1 MKLKKVAC
9 HFLETETIKE
19 EISNMAL
26 KKDEW
31 VALEKQAARV
41 RQLTLDTCNWAGSA
55 HMGGSL
61 SSIDFLTLLYFKYLN
76 FDPKDY
82 ANEDRD
88 RCVVSK
94 GHIGVAIAAL
104 FAELGLLER
113 EQLKTFNLT
122 GSKLGIHLDSNKVH
136 GLDASTGSLGHGSA
150 LALGM
155 ALAARVRGKKYKT
168 WVLLGD
174 GECDEGSVWEAA
186 MCTANYNV
194 TDLITVV
201 DRNKAMIDGFTEDV
215 MKLEPFADK
224 WRSFGFDVIEV
235 DGHNLSKLS
244 EAMEQALA
252 ATEKPVCIIMDTIK
266 GEGISFMAGDYK
278 WHYGAMDTEKYAK
291 ATNDLTEYEAKR
303 IERAQKEGK

>member
-1 MKLKKVAC
+1 
-9 HFLETETIKE
+9 
-19 EISNMAL
+19 MAL

-31 VALEKQAARV
+31 IALEKKASHL

-61 SSIDFLTLLYFKYLN
+61 SSIDFLTLLYYKYLN

-82 ANEDRD
+82 ENEDRD
-88 RCVVSK
+88 RCIVSK
-94 GHIGVAIAAL
+94 GHIGVALAAL
-104 FAELGLLER
+104 FSDLGLIEH
-113 EQLKTFNLT
+113 EELKTFNLT
-122 GSKLGIHLDSNKVH
+122 NSKLGIHLDSNKVK
-136 GLDASTGSLGHGSA
+136 GLDTSTGSLGHGSA
-150 LALGM
+150 MALGM

-168 WVLLGD
+168 WLLLGD

-186 MCTANYNV
+186 MATANYNV

-224 WRSFGFDVIEV
+224 WRAFGFDVIEV
-235 DGHNLSKLS
+235 DGHHMDKLS
-244 EAMEQALA
+244 DAMEKALA
-252 ATEKPVCIIMDTIK
+252 ATEKPVCIILDTVK

-278 WHYGAMDTEKYAK
+278 WHYGAMDDEKYKK
-291 ATNDLTEYEAKR
+291 ATDDLKKYEAER
-303 IERAQKEGK
+303 IERAEREAK